1 MDFLARVFGH
11 SPRSANVAKERLQLV
26 LAHDRTNISAETLA
40 ALKDEII
47 AIISRHIEI
56 DRENVEVSFART
68 DRTQRLVANIPLAS
82 SRKPRK

>member
-47 AIISRHIEI
+47 SVI
-56 DRENVEVSFART
+56 
-68 DRTQRLVANIPLAS
+68 
-82 SRKPRK
+82 